1 MDTATF
7 YATTSAV
14 SFTLLGFWWVVVQF
28 RHDEMTQDPGRRRL
42 AFVVSLHFILPGLM
56 SLGALLTADAPI
68 VWRLTFGAAGIAG
81 MAAVVVA
88 SRGVKEPTGAIAT
101 IGRAEW
107 IALPLY
113 ATYMRLLRADLIATL
128 QSDFITTARAKG
140 LSTKRILFGHA
151 LRPSLFS
158 LVTAAAVSTGA
169 LIGGVVIVEQVF
181 QLNGM
186 GRVSVESIFRR
197 EYPTVQYGVVI
208 LALVYVFV
216 NFFVDLAYAWID
228 PRVRHARMLG

>member
-56 SLGALLTADAPI
+56 SLGALLTGDEPI
-68 VWRLTFGAAGIAG
+68 VWRLTFGLAGVAG

-88 SRGVKEPTGAIAT
+88 SRGVKEPTGAIAA
-101 IGRAEW
+101 IGKAEW

-113 ATYMRLLRADLIATL
+113 AILTL
-128 QSDFITTARAKG
+128 V
-140 LSTKRILFGHA
+140 A
-151 LRPSLFS
+151 LRPD
-158 LVTAAAVSTGA
+158 LVQPT
-169 LIGGVVIVEQVF
+169 IGLVPLQVEGVVMTLLVFFGIVFAWALFTE
-181 QLNGM
+181 
-186 GRVSVESIFRR
+186 
-197 EYPTVQYGVVI
+197 PHAHGVDI
-208 LALVYVFV
+208 
-216 NFFVDLAYAWID
+216 
-228 PRVRHARMLG
+228 G